1 MSVRPVVV
9 GVLSMATGLATGL
22 PASAQTTAES
32 APSLKATALG
42 AEDSAFLRIFLR
54 DGSSLVSYGEL
65 ARVEDRAVFSMPTS
79 AAPLDPQLHLVTLPS
94 DRVDWERTNRYA
106 ESARASRYLATRAE
120 QDYGALS
127 DEVAQALSDISKVQD
142 APGRLAIVE
151 RARKTLAEWPSAHY
165 NYKQEEVRQ
174 MIGTLDEAI
183 ADLRAAAGLRRFDL
197 AFVAAVEL
205 PETREPLLPKPTP
218 REAIE
223 QTLLAARL
231 TPSSVER
238 VSLLTTALGRLDRDD
253 ANVEGSWA
261 STTRTAVKGMIDA
274 EVAVDRMYQNLTKR
288 HLSVAEQRAKVADVR
303 GVQSLLAQ
311 IATDDQRLGNR
322 RPEAVAALVGAVE
335 DQLNA
340 ARRLRLARDQWLLKS
355 VDYRRYNAEVAP
367 YIQRLQLLRPALE
380 DIKALAGSTPAALG
394 QIQAASSAI
403 VAAVASV
410 PAPED
415 LRAAHALLVSAAQL
429 ADSAARIRREA
440 ALSGDLARAWDAS
453 SAAAGA
459 LMLTTRATTDI
470 QALLK
475 PPVPIK

>member
-1 MSVRPVVV
+1 MPVRPRLAGILLV
-9 GVLSMATGLATGL
+9 VLSLATRMPATAQTSAEPA
-22 PASAQTTAES
+22 PASATS
-32 APSLKATALG
+32 VGSSP
-42 AEDSAFLRIFLR
+42 DSAFLRIFMK
-54 DGSSLVSYGEL
+54 DGSSLMSYGEV

-79 AAPLDPQLHLVTLPS
+79 ASSVDPQLHLVTLPS
-94 DRVDWERTNRYA
+94 DRVDWERTTRYA
-106 ESARASRYLATRAE
+106 DSARANRYLATRAE
-120 QDYGALS
+120 QDYAALS
-127 DEVAQALSDISKVQD
+127 DDVAQALSDVTTVQD

-151 RARKTLAEWPSAHY
+151 RARKTLAEWPPKHY
-165 NYKQEEVRQ
+165 NYKQNEVRQ
-174 MIGTLDEAI
+174 MIGMLDEAI

-197 AFVAAVEL
+197 AFVAAVEAA
-205 PETREPLLPKPTP
+205 ETREPLLPTPTP

-223 QTLLAARL
+223 QTLLAASL

-238 VSLLTTALGRLDRDD
+238 VSLLTTVMGNLERD
-253 ANVEGSWA
+253 ASLEPSWA
-261 STTRTAVKGMIDA
+261 STTRSAVKGMIDA
-274 EVAVDRMYQNLTKR
+274 EIAVDRLYQNLTKR

-311 IATDDQRLGNR
+311 IVLDDQRLGNR
-322 RPEAVAALVGAVE
+322 RPEAVTSLVGAVQ
-335 DQLNA
+335 DQLDS

-355 VDYRRYNAEVAP
+355 IDYRKYNAEVAP
-367 YIQRLQLLRPALE
+367 HLQRLQWLKPALE
-380 DIKALAGSTPAALG
+380 DIKALAGSTPTALA
-394 QIQAASSAI
+394 QIQVSASQI
-403 VAAVASV
+403 LAAVAAV

-459 LMLTTRATTDI
+459 LMLTTRAAGDI